1 MSHGSMDVLENGRS
15 VCHELPYEGQ
25 TCG

>member
-1 MSHGSMDVLENGRS
+1 MSHGSMDVFENGRS